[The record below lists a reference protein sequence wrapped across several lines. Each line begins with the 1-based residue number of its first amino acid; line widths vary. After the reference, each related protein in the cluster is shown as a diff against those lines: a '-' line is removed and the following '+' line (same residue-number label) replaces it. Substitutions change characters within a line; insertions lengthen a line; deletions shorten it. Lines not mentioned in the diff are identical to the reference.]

1 VKAMVFCLMAL
12 LLPAL
17 AALAEQTPRPS
28 ALDSRILLA
37 AYRDGAVYKIVATY
51 GFQTTIE
58 FAEKETVE
66 TISIGDSIAWQ
77 VVPAGHRVFL
87 KPQEPNAVT
96 NMTVITSLRSYY
108 FELNAKTSRD
118 PAGVTFL
125 LRFTYADGNPGV
137 VTVRAATQSPT
148 SQAKKPT
155 DYNFNYTL
163 TGAREIAPVRVF
175 DDGEFTYMQFRALTD
190 LPAIFLVDKQKQES
204 VINYRIEGPYVVIER
219 VASQFSLR
227 HGSEVA
233 CVHNR
238 SAPASA
244 TDTTTSADQSSA
256 RAAKTDSP

>member
-1 VKAMVFCLMAL
+1 VKVKVFCLVAAL
-12 LLPAL
+12 LAAP
-17 AALAEQTPRPS
+17 AALAEQAPRPS
-28 ALDSRILLA
+28 ASDSRVLLA
-37 AYRDGAVYKIVATY
+37 TYRDGAVYKIVASY

-58 FAEKETVE
+58 FSEKETVE

-96 NMTVITSLRSYY
+96 NMTVITSVRSYY

-118 PAGVTFL
+118 PAAVTFL
-125 LRFTYADGNPGV
+125 LRFTYPDGSPGV
-137 VTVRAATQSPT
+137 LTVRGATQSPT
-148 SQAKKPT
+148 PPSKKPT

-163 TGAREIAPVRVF
+163 TGARKIAPVRVF

-204 VINYRIEGPYVVIER
+204 VVNYRIEGPYVVIER

-233 CVHNR
+233 CVYNR
-238 SAPASA
+238 SGPASA
-244 TDTTTSADQSSA
+244 PDTATSPDESSA